1 MRVISKKILRE
12 FWQKHHDYEDE
23 HYDDRILILN
33 VKNEALPENLST
45 FSRWFGC

>member
-1 MRVISKKILRE
+1 MRVISKKVLRE
-12 FWQKHHDYEDE
+12 FLQKHHDAEE
-23 HYDDRILILN
+23 QLQTLN